1 MERFE
6 SLPPEIQASYVPLE
20 VIRKSEEAIHKAAV
34 EMNERWEEIHSL
46 PRKEADKLRDEI
58 LTKYQIEANKELY
71 LIEEERKI
79 MMVKFKVEILIDE
92 EKVIEDDKYEPETM
106 YEYIKNMFRK
116 YELNEVETDSPNHI
130 IFTDRGDN
138 RDMAGLG
145 LVAIHLAKFD
155 WFRKYA
161 KEFYWYT
168 RNSDGSMTK
177 GNIFEQLDAIKI
189 KGM

>member
-1 MERFE
+1 
-6 SLPPEIQASYVPLE
+6 
-20 VIRKSEEAIHKAAV
+20 
-34 EMNERWEEIHSL
+34 
-46 PRKEADKLRDEI
+46 
-58 LTKYQIEANKELY
+58 
-71 LIEEERKI
+71 
-79 MMVKFKVEILIDE
+79 
-92 EKVIEDDKYEPETM
+92 
-106 YEYIKNMFRK
+106 MFRK